1 MNWKRILIGGIV
13 AGAVMNVLD
22 MLVGLLV
29 LEGRY
34 KALQDA
40 GIYLKEPRLPFVPL
54 WILGLFAMGVIAAWF
69 YAAVRPRLGQGPK
82 TALLVGLA
90 LGLMSHVAYNVS
102 AASWG
107 QQGRFLPAMWM
118 VSGIVELVVGTL
130 VAGWL
135 YKEQ

>member
-29 LEGRY
+29 LGERY

-54 WILGLFAMGVIAAWF
+54 WVLGIFAMGFVASWF
-69 YAAVRPRLGQGPK
+69 YAVARPRLGQGPK

-102 AASWG
+102 AVSWG
-107 QQGRFLPAMWM
+107 QQGRFLPTVWM
-118 VSGIVELVVGTL
+118 LSGIVELVVGTL

-135 YKEQ
+135 YKEE

>member
-1 MNWKRILIGGIV
+1 MNWKRILVGGIV

-40 GIYLKEPRLPFVPL
+40 GIYLKQPRLHFVPL
-54 WILGLFAMGVIAAWF
+54 WILGMFAMGLIAAWF
-69 YAAVRPRLGQGPK
+69 YAAVRPRLGPGPR
-82 TALLVGLA
+82 TALIVGLA

-107 QQGRFLPAMWM
+107 AQGRFLPLMWM
-118 VSGIVELVVGTL
+118 GSGIVELVVGTL
-130 VAGWL
+130 VAGCI
-135 YKEQ
+135 YKEE